1 MPQSP
6 VKQSPVKQRSVMQPQ
21 RQNQDGFHTSPVNPL
36 PRVVIALFAVVM
48 GIEALFS
55 LGAQGIIGGPQAIG
69 WRLGAI
75 QNHAFSAEIFQWML
89 ANGRWPGEHM
99 GRFVTYPFIHGNFTH
114 ALFAGVMLLALGK
127 FVGEVFP
134 GWAVLA
140 VFFGASIGGAL
151 IYGLLAG
158 SSVPLLGAFPGVY
171 GLIGA
176 FTYLLWLRL
185 GQEGGPQIRAF
196 TLIAFL
202 MGIQLVFGILFGGSR
217 DWIADLSG
225 FVFGF
230 ALSFVVSPGG
240 FSRLRDRLRH
250 D

>member
-1 MPQSP
+1 
-6 VKQSPVKQRSVMQPQ
+6 MQPQ
-21 RQNQDGFHTSPVNPL
+21 RQNQGGFHTGPVNPL

-75 QNHAFSAEIFQWML
+75 QGYTFSAEIFQWML
-89 ANGRWPGEHM
+89 ANGRWPGEHLA
-99 GRFVTYPFIHGNFTH
+99 RFVTYPFIHGNFTH

-127 FVGEVFP
+127 FVGEVFR

-140 VFFGASIGGAL
+140 VFFGASIGGAAV
-151 IYGLLAG
+151 YGLLAA
-158 SSVPLLGAFPGVY
+158 SPIPLLGAFPGVY

-230 ALSFVVSPGG
+230 GLSFVVSPGG
-240 FSRLRDRLRH
+240 FARLREKLRH

>member
-1 MPQSP
+1 
-6 VKQSPVKQRSVMQPQ
+6 MQPQ
-21 RQNQDGFHTSPVNPL
+21 RQNQGGFHTGPVNPL

-75 QNHAFSAEIFQWML
+75 QGYAFSAEIFQWML
-89 ANGRWPGEHM
+89 ANGRWPGEHLA
-99 GRFVTYPFIHGNFTH
+99 RFATYPFIHGNFTH

-127 FVGEVFP
+127 FVGEVFR

-140 VFFGASIGGAL
+140 VFFGASIGGAAV
-151 IYGLLAG
+151 YGLLAA
-158 SSVPLLGAFPGVY
+158 SPIPLLGAFPGVY

-176 FTYLLWLRL
+176 FTYLLWLKL

-230 ALSFVVSPGG
+230 GLSFVVSPGG
-240 FSRLRDRLRH
+240 FARLREKLRH

>member
-1 MPQSP
+1 
-6 VKQSPVKQRSVMQPQ
+6 MQPQ
-21 RQNQDGFHTSPVNPL
+21 RQNTGGFNASPVNPL

-75 QNHAFSAEIFQWML
+75 QGYAFSAEIFQWML
-89 ANGRWPGEHM
+89 ANGRWPTEHLA
-99 GRFVTYPFIHGNFTH
+99 RFVTYPFIHGNFTH

-127 FVGEVFP
+127 FVGEVFR

-140 VFFGASIGGAL
+140 VFFGASIGGAA
-151 IYGLLAG
+151 IYGLLAA
-158 SSVPLLGAFPGVY
+158 SPIPLLGAFPGVY

-240 FSRLRDRLRH
+240 FARLREKLRH

>member
-1 MPQSP
+1 
-6 VKQSPVKQRSVMQPQ
+6 MQPQ
-21 RQNQDGFHTSPVNPL
+21 RQNTGGFNASPVNPL

-69 WRLGAI
+69 WRLGAM
-75 QNHAFSAEIFQWML
+75 QGYAFSAEIFQWML
-89 ANGRWPGEHM
+89 ANGRWPTEHLA
-99 GRFVTYPFIHGNFTH
+99 RFVTYPFIHGNFTH

-127 FVGEVFP
+127 FVGEVFR

-140 VFFGASIGGAL
+140 VFFGASIGGAA
-151 IYGLLAG
+151 IYGLLAA
-158 SSVPLLGAFPGVY
+158 SPIPLLGAFPGVY

-240 FSRLRDRLRH
+240 FARLREKLRH

>member
-1 MPQSP
+1 
-6 VKQSPVKQRSVMQPQ
+6 MQPQ
-21 RQNQDGFHTSPVNPL
+21 RQNTGGFNASPVNPL

-48 GIEALFS
+48 GIEGLFS

-75 QNHAFSAEIFQWML
+75 QGYAFSAEIFQWML
-89 ANGRWPGEHM
+89 ANGRWPTEHLA
-99 GRFVTYPFIHGNFTH
+99 RFVTYPFIHGNFTH

-127 FVGEVFP
+127 FVGEVFR

-140 VFFGASIGGAL
+140 VFFGASIGGAA
-151 IYGLLAG
+151 IYGLLAA
-158 SSVPLLGAFPGVY
+158 SPIPLLGAFPGVY

-230 ALSFVVSPGG
+230 GLSFVVSPGG
-240 FSRLRDRLRH
+240 FARLREKLRH

>member
-1 MPQSP
+1 
-6 VKQSPVKQRSVMQPQ
+6 MQPQ
-21 RQNQDGFHTSPVNPL
+21 RQNQGGFHTGPVNPL

-75 QNHAFSAEIFQWML
+75 QGYAFSAEIFQWML
-89 ANGRWPGEHM
+89 ANGRWPVEHLA
-99 GRFVTYPFIHGNFTH
+99 RFVTYPFIHGNFTH

-127 FVGEVFP
+127 FVGEVFR

-140 VFFGASIGGAL
+140 VFFGASIGGAA
-151 IYGLLAG
+151 IYGLLEG
-158 SSVPLLGAFPGVY
+158 SPIPLLGAFPGVY

-202 MGIQLVFGILFGGSR
+202 MGIQLIFGILFGGSR

-240 FSRLRDRLRH
+240 FARLREKLRH

>member
-1 MPQSP
+1 
-6 VKQSPVKQRSVMQPQ
+6 MQPQ
-21 RQNQDGFHTSPVNPL
+21 RQNQGGFHTGPVNPL

-75 QNHAFSAEIFQWML
+75 QGYAFSAEIFQWML
-89 ANGRWPGEHM
+89 ANGRWPGEHLA
-99 GRFVTYPFIHGNFTH
+99 RFVTYPFIHGNFTH

-127 FVGEVFP
+127 FVGEVFR

-140 VFFGASIGGAL
+140 VFFGASIGGAAV
-151 IYGLLAG
+151 YGLLAA
-158 SSVPLLGAFPGVY
+158 SPIPLLGAFPGVY

-176 FTYLLWLRL
+176 FTYLLWLKL

-230 ALSFVVSPGG
+230 GLSFVVSPGG
-240 FSRLRDRLRH
+240 FARLREKLRH

>member
-1 MPQSP
+1 
-6 VKQSPVKQRSVMQPQ
+6 MQPQ
-21 RQNQDGFHTSPVNPL
+21 RQNQGGFHTGPVNPL

-75 QNHAFSAEIFQWML
+75 QGYAFSAEIFQWML
-89 ANGRWPGEHM
+89 ANGRWPVEHLA
-99 GRFVTYPFIHGNFTH
+99 RFVTYPFIHGNFTH

-127 FVGEVFP
+127 FVGEVFR

-140 VFFGASIGGAL
+140 VFFGASIGGAA

-158 SSVPLLGAFPGVY
+158 SPIPLLGAFPGVY

-202 MGIQLVFGILFGGSR
+202 MGIQLIFGILFGGSR

-240 FSRLRDRLRH
+240 FARLREKLRH

>member
-1 MPQSP
+1 
-6 VKQSPVKQRSVMQPQ
+6 MQPQ
-21 RQNQDGFHTSPVNPL
+21 RQNQGGFNASPVNPL

-55 LGAQGIIGGPQAIG
+55 LGAKGIIGGPQAIG

-75 QNHAFSAEIFQWML
+75 QGYAFSAEIFQWML
-89 ANGRWPGEHM
+89 ANGRWPVEHLA
-99 GRFVTYPFIHGNFTH
+99 RFVTYPFIHGNFTH

-127 FVGEVFP
+127 FVGEVFR

-140 VFFGASIGGAL
+140 VFFGASIGGAAV
-151 IYGLLAG
+151 YGLLAA
-158 SSVPLLGAFPGVY
+158 SPIPLLGAFPGVY

-176 FTYLLWLRL
+176 FTYLLWLKL

-230 ALSFVVSPGG
+230 GLSFVVSPGG
-240 FSRLRDRLRH
+240 FARLREKLRH

>member
-1 MPQSP
+1 
-6 VKQSPVKQRSVMQPQ
+6 MQPQ
-21 RQNQDGFHTSPVNPL
+21 RQNTGGFNASPVNPL

-75 QNHAFSAEIFQWML
+75 QGYAFSAEIFQWML
-89 ANGRWPGEHM
+89 ANGRWPTEHLA
-99 GRFVTYPFIHGNFTH
+99 RFVTYPFIHGNFTH

-127 FVGEVFP
+127 FVGEVFR

-140 VFFGASIGGAL
+140 VFFGASIGGAA
-151 IYGLLAG
+151 IYGLLAA
-158 SSVPLLGAFPGVY
+158 SPIPLLGAFPGVY

-230 ALSFVVSPGG
+230 GLSFVVSPGG
-240 FSRLRDRLRH
+240 FARLREKLRH

>member
-1 MPQSP
+1 MFPDPQNPRGAGISA
-6 VKQSPVKQRSVMQPQ
+6 
-21 RQNQDGFHTSPVNPL
+21 VNPL
-36 PRVVIALFAVVM
+36 PPVVIVLFVLIV
-48 GIEALFS
+48 GIELLFI
-55 LGAQGIIGGPQAIG
+55 LGAQGLIGGPQAIG

-75 QNHAFSAEIFQWML
+75 QSRAFSAEIFQWML
-89 ANGRWPGEHM
+89 ANNRWPLDQM
-99 GRFVTYPFIHGNFTH
+99 ARFITYPFVHGNFTH
-114 ALFAGVMLLALGK
+114 AIFAGAMVLALGK
-127 FVGEVFP
+127 FVGEVFR
-134 GWAVLA
+134 GWAIVA
-140 VFFGASIGGAL
+140 VYFGASIGGAVVF
-151 IYGLLAG
+151 GLLTA
-158 SSVPLLGAFPGVY
+158 SPVPLIGSFPGVY

-185 GQEGGPQIRAF
+185 GQEGGPQSRAF

-202 MGIQLVFGILFGGSR
+202 MGIQLVFGILFGGSL

-240 FSRLRDRLRH
+240 FARLRDKLRH

>member
-1 MPQSP
+1 
-6 VKQSPVKQRSVMQPQ
+6 MQPQ
-21 RQNQDGFHTSPVNPL
+21 RQNTGGFNASPVNPL

-69 WRLGAI
+69 WRLGAM
-75 QNHAFSAEIFQWML
+75 QGYAFSAEIFQWML
-89 ANGRWPGEHM
+89 ANGRWPTEHLA
-99 GRFVTYPFIHGNFTH
+99 RFVTYPFIHGNFTH

-127 FVGEVFP
+127 FVGEVFR

-140 VFFGASIGGAL
+140 VFFGASIGGAA
-151 IYGLLAG
+151 IYGLLAA
-158 SSVPLLGAFPGVY
+158 SPIPLLGAFPGVY

-196 TLIAFL
+196 KLIAFL

-230 ALSFVVSPGG
+230 GLSFVVSPGG
-240 FSRLRDRLRH
+240 FARLREKLRH

>member
-1 MPQSP
+1 
-6 VKQSPVKQRSVMQPQ
+6 MQPQ
-21 RQNQDGFHTSPVNPL
+21 RQNQGGFHTGPVNPL

-75 QNHAFSAEIFQWML
+75 QGYAFSAEIFQWML
-89 ANGRWPGEHM
+89 ANGRWPGEHLA
-99 GRFVTYPFIHGNFTH
+99 RFVTYPFIHGNFTH

-127 FVGEVFP
+127 FVGEVFR

-140 VFFGASIGGAL
+140 VFFGASIGGAAV
-151 IYGLLAG
+151 YGLLAA
-158 SSVPLLGAFPGVY
+158 SPIPLLGAFPGVY

-230 ALSFVVSPGG
+230 GLSFVVSPGG
-240 FSRLRDRLRH
+240 FARLREKLRH